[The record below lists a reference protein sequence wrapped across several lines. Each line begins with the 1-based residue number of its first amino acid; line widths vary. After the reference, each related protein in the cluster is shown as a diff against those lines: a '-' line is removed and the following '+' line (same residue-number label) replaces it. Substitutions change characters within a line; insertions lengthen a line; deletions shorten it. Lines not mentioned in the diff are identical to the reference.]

1 MYYKRRL
8 KGLRVSKGLTQM
20 DLANILNMP
29 KSTYAK
35 KENQKSTFSIE
46 EAIGVSK
53 ALGVS
58 LEAIFIN
65 N

>member
-1 MYYKRRL
+1 MHYKRRL

-35 KENQKSTFSIE
+35 KENQKSTFQ
-46 EAIGVSK
+46 
-53 ALGVS
+53 
-58 LEAIFIN
+58 
-65 N
+65 